1 MPRYAELGIEMFEK
15 ANADLE
21 PDLMTQAEVERTFE
35 LYARAERL
43 VAYGKALLARR
54 MDEAKVARVSGTSL
68 GKAKAV
74 VATGKAM
81 ESSPELTDALQHGEV
96 SLDQAAE
103 IAAAEQS
110 APGAAAK
117 LLRVAEAGPFHV
129 LRDEARRVKL
139 EAEQHRDLGARQRAA
154 RSARSHTDALGMVDI
169 HLKLEPHIG
178 TPVVARAEAEAQRMM
193 RAAKAAARER
203 EAEARRDPADRPVA
217 VPKVEPFERYLADAF
232 AKLLSGEGEGKGR
245 TTRPE
250 LVILVSHEVAKRGW
264 RDVREGELCKIPGVG
279 PVAPGVAKDIARD
292 AFLTGVFY
300 DGRDLRNIKRW
311 SRSRPVEV
319 SVALELG
326 EPPAFDGV
334 ACTDCGNRFRTE
346 FDHLDP
352 HIARGPSS
360 YDNLKPRCWSCHQK
374 KTERDRRA
382 GKLNPPD
389 P

>member
-21 PDLMTQAEVERTFE
+21 PDLMTQAEVERAFE

-110 APGAAAK
+110 APGAAAE

-154 RSARSHTDALGMVDI
+154 RSARSHTDALGMIDI
-169 HLKLEPHIG
+169 HLKLEPHVG
-178 TPVVARAEAEAQRMM
+178 TPVVARAEAEAQRLL
-193 RAAKAAARER
+193 RTAKAAAREG
-203 EAEARRDPADRPVA
+203 EAAARRAAAVA
-217 VPKVEPFERYLADAF
+217 VPQVEPFERYLADAF

-279 PVAPGVAKDIARD
+279 PVAPQVAKDIARD

-319 SVALELG
+319 AVALELG

-382 GKLNPPD
+382 GKLKPPD